1 MAKKAAARLKRGV
14 AAGRGDHR
22 SRPLAETAD
31 FGPNPGGLRM
41 WSYTPP
47 AVGPKPALV
56 VVLHGC
62 TQTAQAYA
70 DGAGWLT
77 LADRYGF
84 VVLCPEQVGANN
96 PNGCFNW
103 FLAEDQQRGRG
114 EAASIHAMV
123 QACVRQHRIDQGRI
137 FVTGLS
143 AGGAMASVMLAAYPE
158 TFAGGG
164 VVAGLP
170 YGAAE
175 TMPAAFG
182 AMFQCIPKDG
192 GALGDKVRAASGHR
206 GPWPRVSV
214 WHGGA
219 DHTVVPANGD
229 EVAKQWADVHGASPE
244 GDVHMAGRVRSSWA
258 VDGETMVELHRLGG
272 LAHGTPLSSRGED
285 GCGAPG
291 PFLIEAGVSSSL
303 EMLKFWGLAESRLIE
318 LDMEAPPPEAE
329 VIHPVWRTVETP
341 APNNLPGLGADI
353 EAVITKALRSAGLMP
368 PR

>member
-1 MAKKAAARLKRGV
+1 
-14 AAGRGDHR
+14 
-22 SRPLAETAD
+22 
-31 FGPNPGGLRM
+31 M
-41 WSYTPP
+41 WTYTPP
-47 AVGPKPALV
+47 AMGPKPALV

-62 TQTAQAYA
+62 AQTAQAYA
-70 DGAGWLT
+70 DGAGWLA
-77 LADRYGF
+77 LAERHGF
-84 VVLCPEQVGANN
+84 VVLCPEQVSANN

-123 QACVRQHRIDQGRI
+123 QTTVRQRGVDEERI

-143 AGGAMASVMLAAYPE
+143 AGGAMTSVMLAAYPE

-164 VVAGLP
+164 VVAGLA

-182 AMFQCIPKDG
+182 AMFQCVPKG
-192 GALGDKVRAASGHR
+192 PRALGDKVRAASTYQ
-206 GPWPRVSV
+206 GPWPRVSI

-229 EVAKQWADVHGASPE
+229 EVAKQWAEVHGASPQL
-244 GDVHMAGRVRSSWA
+244 DVHTTGRVRLSWA
-258 VDGETMVELHRLGG
+258 VDGETVVELHRLSGM
-272 LAHGTPLSSRGED
+272 AHGTPLSSRGED
-285 GCGAPG
+285 ACGAPG

-303 EMLKFWGLAESRLIE
+303 EMLRFWGLAESRLDA
-318 LDMEAPPPEAE
+318 LDLQPPPPQEAE
-329 VIHPVWRTVETP
+329 VIHPAWRTVTTP
-341 APNNLPGLGADI
+341 TPNGFSGVGADI

-368 PR
+368 H